1 MTCQLLFVF
10 QAPIDVPSWEHKL
23 QYAYC
28 LWFSRR
34 SPGKQASL
42 QNYDQNLKL
51 IGRFASVEQFWAL
64 YSHLVRPSDLQSHSD
79 FHLFKVGIKPMWEVS
94 FVLAISSLLSFC
106 KERHAATPVST
117 LIAVWQVREFVWW
130 ELHSLTRFRTLKWCM
145 AIDLQKNI
153 HLW

>member
-1 MTCQLLFVF
+1 MQPDDYADAPLNEVLRCLIILYIGVLSGQHQVTCQLLFVF
-10 QAPIDVPSWEHKL
+10 QAPIDVPAWEHKL
-23 QYAYC
+23 QYAYW

-34 SPGKQASL
+34 SPGKQASV

-94 FVLAISSLLSFC
+94 SVLAISSLLSFC
-106 KERHAATPVST
+106 KEKHAATPVSF
-117 LIAVWQVREFVWW
+117 LYK
-130 ELHSLTRFRTLKWCM
+130 H
-145 AIDLQKNI
+145 
-153 HLW
+153 

>member
-1 MTCQLLFVF
+1 MFVF
-10 QAPIDVPSWEHKL
+10 QAPIDVPAGEHKL

-28 LWFSRR
+28 LWYSRR
-34 SPGKQASL
+34 SLGKQASV

-94 FVLAISSLLSFC
+94 FLIIHSPVCFLTTRLMRSPYHVYVSLLNLRTSLFDFI
-106 KERHAATPVST
+106 EFAMNILLLDATPMSC
-117 LIAVWQVREFVWW
+117 F
-130 ELHSLTRFRTLKWCM
+130 FR
-145 AIDLQKNI
+145 IEI
-153 HLW
+153 H

>member
-1 MTCQLLFVF
+1 MCRLLFVF
-10 QAPIDVPSWEHKL
+10 QAPIDVPAWEHKL
-23 QYAYC
+23 QHAYC

-79 FHLFKVGIKPMWEVS
+79 FHLFRVGIKPMWEVS
-94 FVLAISSLLSFC
+94 FVSSISSILSFVR
-106 KERHAATPVST
+106 KVSFRDQQPAPQVPCIFFFT
-117 LIAVWQVREFVWW
+117 FTMLIRTWWACEFV
-130 ELHSLTRFRTLKWCM
+130 
-145 AIDLQKNI
+145 
-153 HLW
+153 

>member
-1 MTCQLLFVF
+1 MLVF
-10 QAPIDVPSWEHKL
+10 QTPIDVPAGEHKL

-34 SPGKQASL
+34 SPGKQASV

-94 FVLAISSLLSFC
+94 FILAIFCLLY
-106 KERHAATPVST
+106 
-117 LIAVWQVREFVWW
+117 
-130 ELHSLTRFRTLKWCM
+130 
-145 AIDLQKNI
+145 
-153 HLW
+153 